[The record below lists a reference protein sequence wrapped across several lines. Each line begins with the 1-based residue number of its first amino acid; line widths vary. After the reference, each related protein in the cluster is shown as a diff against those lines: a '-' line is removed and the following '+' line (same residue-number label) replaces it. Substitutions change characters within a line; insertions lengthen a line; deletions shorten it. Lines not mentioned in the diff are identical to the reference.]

1 MKPTS
6 YKKKRKRKKEKEGN
20 VKTQNVDMKPL
31 SVSLDTVYFAEN

>member
-1 MKPTS
+1 MSHMKPTS
-6 YKKKRKRKKEKEGN
+6 YKKKEKEGN